1 MKIISD
7 ESTFRR
13 RSHKQDVLRVA
24 LETFS
29 LRSPHSG
36 QTLKKGEPRQG
47 RQHPTVSKRDSK
59 AGARFNNVP
68 RQFGTLIMIGRA
80 ILCLSFAL
88 PAFLQ
93 AQREA
98 SAATATAQ
106 QAGFAQ
112 EVPRDQSSPATLD
125 GWVIDKS
132 GAAIPGA
139 KVTLF
144 SGESSQGTEVISAAN
159 GEFSFPQVPA
169 GPYRLTVSATG
180 FGDLTTAGTL
190 QAGEASELPPLL
202 MAVAAVTSDV
212 EVRLTKTELAQEQ
225 VKQQEEQRL
234 LGFVPNFYVS
244 YVPDAVPMT
253 SKQKFQLAWK
263 ATLDPVTLGLT
274 GVVAG
279 VEQARNDYREFGQGA
294 EGYAKRYGAAYGSF
308 FTATMLAEAVLPSLF
323 KQDPRYFYRGTGT
336 TKSRLL
342 YSISRPIIR
351 KGDNGE
357 WQPNYSGMIGRLA
370 AGAISNYYYPA
381 ADRRGV
387 GLTFENF
394 AIGLGASAFANA
406 LQEFVFKDLTPKV
419 AHRGGASKSP
429 KKP

>member
-1 MKIISD
+1 
-7 ESTFRR
+7 
-13 RSHKQDVLRVA
+13 
-24 LETFS
+24 
-29 LRSPHSG
+29 
-36 QTLKKGEPRQG
+36 
-47 RQHPTVSKRDSK
+47 
-59 AGARFNNVP
+59 
-68 RQFGTLIMIGRA
+68 MIGCA
-80 ILCLSFAL
+80 ILWLLFAL
-88 PAFLQ
+88 PIFLQ
-93 AQREA
+93 AQPKA
-98 SAATATAQ
+98 SAATAASQ
-106 QAGFAQ
+106 QAGVAQ
-112 EVPRDQSSPATLD
+112 EQSSPATLT

-132 GAAIPGA
+132 GAAISGA

-144 SGESSQGTEVISAAN
+144 SGENSQGTEVISGAN
-159 GEFSFPQVPA
+159 GEFSFPDVPA
-169 GPYRLTVSATG
+169 GSYRLTVSATG
-180 FGDLTTAGTL
+180 FGDLTSAGTL
-190 QAGEASELPPLL
+190 QAGETSDLPPLL
-202 MAVAAVTSDV
+202 MTVATVTSDV
-212 EVRLTKTELAQEQ
+212 EVRLTRTELAQEQ
-225 VKQQEEQRL
+225 VEQQEEQRL

-244 YVPDAVPMT
+244 YLPDAVPMT

-323 KQDPRYFYRGTGT
+323 KQDPRYFYKGTGA

-357 WQPNYSGMIGRLA
+357 WQPNYSGIIGRLA

-394 AIGLGASAFANA
+394 AIGLGASAFTNA

-419 AHRGGASKSP
+419 AHRGAASKPP
-429 KKP
+429 KQP